1 MSRLDKVSWEP
12 RLCLCGC
19 KTPTLMVDRNRGNS
33 HLPKGSYRVFASR
46 ECYYRYHERVGS
58 GKTHCPYG
66 HKLQLRKHS
75 RAKKG
80 TSLTC
85 RVCNTL
91 RSRAKKMG
99 VSSDQLMEHWPP
111 PLRCEI
117 CNRQPEA
124 SVLST
129 DELSEYGGLVYDH
142 NHLMGEFRGWLCN
155 GCNSG
160 LGQFGDNPVIIARA
174 YKYLKERGS
183 YG

>member
-1 MSRLDKVSWEP
+1 MLQWRDIGGIKKNLPRNRSITSIGRTLVMSRLDKVSWEP

-111 PLRCEI
+111 PLLNI
-117 CNRQPEA
+117 VTGKQI
-124 SVLST
+124 
-129 DELSEYGGLVYDH
+129 G
-142 NHLMGEFRGWLCN
+142 
-155 GCNSG
+155 
-160 LGQFGDNPVIIARA
+160 RA
-174 YKYLKERGS
+174 HG
-183 YG
+183 